1 MPQKQYGGQAVIEG
15 VMMRGDNDVAVAVR
29 KEDGEIT
36 IKKFL
41 LDSWTNKFKILKA
54 PFVRGVIALFQSLIL
69 GMRALTFSANQF
81 ADEEEELTWWELVT
95 SIGTALGL
103 AILLFVVLPASVIE
117 FIKAYIDS
125 NVVLNLIEGL
135 TKVSV
140 LIIYILSISRMQ
152 DIKRV
157 FQYHGAEH
165 KVINNYE
172 SDLELKVENAK
183 QFSTFHPRC
192 GTNFLLIVMIV
203 SILLFS
209 FFGRPDL
216 INRILIHIALLPIVA
231 GVSYELIK
239 KAGQKDA
246 PKVFKWA
253 AVPGLYLQRLTTAEP
268 DDSQLE
274 VAMTSLKSVLKEE
287 EGKSN

>member
-1 MPQKQYGGQAVIEG
+1 
-15 VMMRGDNDVAVAVR
+15 MMRGDDNIAVAVR

-36 IKKFL
+36 TKQMMFNSWTKKLKFL
-41 LDSWTNKFKILKA
+41 KT

-81 ADEEEELTWWELVT
+81 ADEEEELTWWELTT
-95 SIGTALGL
+95 SIATALVL
-103 AILLFVVLPASVIE
+103 AILLFVVIPASVIE
-117 FIKAYIDS
+117 LIKVYIDS
-125 NVVLNLIEGL
+125 NLILNLIEGVM
-135 TKVSV
+135 KVSV
-140 LIIYILSISRMQ
+140 LIIYILSISRLE

-172 SDLELKVENAK
+172 SDLDLNVKNAQ
-183 QFSTFHPRC
+183 QFSTYHPRC

-209 FFGRPDL
+209 FFGRPNL
-216 INRILIHIALLPIVA
+216 LNRILIHVALLPIVA

-246 PKVFKWA
+246 SKIFKWA

-268 DDSQLE
+268 DEKQLE
-274 VAMTSLKSVLKEE
+274 VAISSLEAVFAEE
-287 EGKSN
+287 NSN

>member
-15 VMMRGDNDVAVAVR
+15 VMMRGDDNIAVAVR

-36 IKKFL
+36 TKEMMFN
-41 LDSWTNKFKILKA
+41 SWTKKMKFLKA
-54 PFVRGVIALFQSLIL
+54 PFVRGVVALFQSLIL

-81 ADEEEELTWWELVT
+81 ADEEEELTWWELTT
-95 SIGTALGL
+95 SIGTALVL
-103 AILLFVVLPASVIE
+103 AILLFVVIPASVIE
-117 FIKAYIDS
+117 LIKAYIDS
-125 NVVLNLIEGL
+125 NLILNLIEGVM
-135 TKVSV
+135 KVSV
-140 LIIYILSISRMQ
+140 LIIYILSISRLN

-172 SDLELKVENAK
+172 SDLDLNVKNAK
-183 QFSTFHPRC
+183 QFSTYHPRC

-209 FFGRPDL
+209 FFGRPNL

-246 PKVFKWA
+246 HKLFQWA

-268 DDSQLE
+268 DESQLE
-274 VAMTSLKSVLKEE
+274 VAIESLESVLAKE
-287 EGKSN
+287 KN

>member
-15 VMMRGDNDVAVAVR
+15 VMMRGNDNIAVAVR
-29 KEDGEIT
+29 QEDGEIT
-36 IKKFL
+36 TKELMFNPWTKKF
-41 LDSWTNKFKILKA
+41 KFLKA
-54 PFVRGVIALFQSLIL
+54 PFVRGVFSLFQSLIL

-81 ADEEEELTWWELVT
+81 ADEEEELTWWELTT
-95 SIGTALGL
+95 SIGTALVL
-103 AILLFVVLPASVIE
+103 AILLFVVIPASVIE
-117 FIKAYIDS
+117 VIKAYIDS
-125 NVVLNLIEGL
+125 NLILNLIEGVM
-135 TKVSV
+135 KVSV
-140 LIIYILSISRMQ
+140 LILYILSISQ
-152 DIKRV
+152 LNDIKRV
-157 FQYHGAEH
+157 FEYHGAEH

-172 SDLELKVENAK
+172 SDLDLNVENAQK
-183 QFSTFHPRC
+183 FSTYHPRC

-246 PKVFKWA
+246 NKLFKWA
-253 AVPGLYLQRLTTAEP
+253 AVPGLYLQRLTTSEP

-274 VAMTSLKSVLKEE
+274 VAIKSLESVMENE
-287 EGKSN
+287 QSN

>member
-15 VMMRGDNDVAVAVR
+15 VMMRGNENIAVAVR

-41 LDSWTNKFKILKA
+41 LESWTNKLKILKA
-54 PFVRGVIALFQSLIL
+54 PFIRGVVALFQSLIL
-69 GMRALTFSANQF
+69 GMRALTFSASQF
-81 ADEEEELTWWELVT
+81 SEEEEELSWWELIT
-95 SIGTALGL
+95 SIGTAFVL
-103 AILLFVVLPASVIE
+103 AILLFVVLPASLIE
-117 FIKAYIDS
+117 LLKAYIDY
-125 NVVLNLIEGL
+125 NLILNLIEGMI
-135 TKVSV
+135 KVSV
-140 LIIYILSISRMQ
+140 LIIYILSISRLN

-172 SDLELKVENAK
+172 SELDVNVKNAK

-209 FFGRPDL
+209 FFGRPSL
-216 INRILIHIALLPIVA
+216 INRVLIHIALLPIVA

-246 PKVFKWA
+246 NKLFKWA
-253 AVPGLYLQRLTTAEP
+253 AVPGLYLQRLTTSEP

-274 VAMTSLKSVLKEE
+274 VAIQSLESVMEE
-287 EGKSN
+287 ENSN